1 MGGRRASG
9 SGGRPSTG
17 RRRRWRPA
25 PAAAAL
31 AQAGACLAL
40 LLAGCA
46 PARPDGPVPEV
57 FCAAGTLDAQ
67 GSSAQRN
74 AMERWIRAYQR
85 SCPGSTIN
93 YEPSGSGAGIKA
105 LVAGMAD
112 FAGSESLLD
121 AKEQVQADAQ
131 CSGGRVV
138 SLPMVIGP
146 VAVAY
151 RVGGLPELRLS
162 PALLARIF
170 AGGIERWDDPAIRA
184 DNPGVQL
191 PPTPVHAVH
200 RADES
205 GTTETFTAFLSEAAP
220 AEWTLGSD
228 REWPASGG
236 VGAEGSERLAEA
248 VQDTDGAIGYLEL
261 SYARTEG
268 LAVARIRNASGGFV
282 APSAQAA
289 VQAVPEPAGDLRVDV
304 DTGTRAAGAY
314 PIVLVTY
321 EFVCDRGLAADEV
334 PLVRG
339 FLGWAA
345 SAEGQRLITELGY
358 AALPEPLRRRVA
370 AEVARIS

>member
-1 MGGRRASG
+1 MGGRRTSG
-9 SGGRPSTG
+9 SRCRPFAD
-17 RRRRWRPA
+17 RRPRWRPA
-25 PAAAAL
+25 L
-31 AQAGACLAL
+31 AGLCLAL
-40 LLAGCA
+40 LVAGCA
-46 PARPDGPVPEV
+46 PAPPYGPVPEE
-57 FCAAGTLDAQ
+57 FCASGTLDAQ

-74 AMERWIRAYQR
+74 AMDQWIRAYQR

-112 FAGSESLLD
+112 FAGSESLLEP
-121 AKEQVQADAQ
+121 KEQVQADAQ
-131 CSGGRVV
+131 CSGGRAVT
-138 SLPMVIGP
+138 LPMVIGP

-170 AGGIERWDDPAIRA
+170 AGEIERWDDPAIRA

-205 GTTETFTAFLSEAAP
+205 GTTETFTTFLSEAAP

-228 REWPASGG
+228 RKWPASGG
-236 VGAEGSERLAEA
+236 IGTEGSERLAET
-248 VQDTDGAIGYLEL
+248 VRDTDGAIGYLEL
-261 SYARTEG
+261 SYARTQG

-282 APSAQAA
+282 APSAEAA
-289 VQAVPEPAGDLRVDV
+289 VKAVPEPTGDLRVDV
-304 DTGTRAAGAY
+304 HSGTRADGAY

-345 SAEGQRLITELGY
+345 SAEGQRLLTELGY
-358 AALPEPLRRRVA
+358 APLPEALRRRVA